1 MSFMK
6 KFISSF
12 IVLILLCLLTSCNKQ
27 QIYLFENE
35 YNLINQNLEVIFYTN
50 TLDSPYM
57 KKENV
62 LNCFIC
68 NKDNILNVN
77 LLDIVYLGEEENK
90 YKYQYIFDMEPFK
103 NEYLVL
109 NDVNLKVEYVNNK
122 EMTYRLGSIASIN
135 MVISND
141 ISLKK
146 LKGVYEDYLKGIVFD
161 LENNTPKNIKI
172 VDLMLINAN
181 FGADLVNLM
190 QIDEDNGQIDKFLLN
205 YDPYQN
211 PTCLVNDVAILSGET
226 LSFFL
231 PVCYEKKIFGSQT
244 AILIIYEM
252 GGVIKTKGIYN
263 FLLANNIEYN
273 NTLGVYDAENRDW

>member
-90 YKYQYIFDMEPFK
+90 YKYQYVFDMESFK

-135 MVISND
+135 MGLSND

-161 LENNTPKNIKI
+161 LENNTQKNIKI

-190 QIDEDNGQIDKFLLN
+190 QIDDDNGQIDKFLLN

-211 PTCLVNDVAILSGET
+211 PTCLVNDVTILSGET

-252 GGVIKTKGIYN
+252 GGIIKTKGIYN
-263 FLLANNIEYN
+263 FLLANNIEHN
-273 NTLGVYDAENRDW
+273 NTLGVYDVENRD